1 MIKYKI
7 LLEPTRQKTSSKCL
21 KWDRSFTMRDCKLNI
36 SSSVT
41 VLFQA
46 RFEMPSK
53 MAFKWLS
60 WNNLLHLEDRLQK
73 EVIVLWKW

>member
-1 MIKYKI
+1 
-7 LLEPTRQKTSSKCL
+7 
-21 KWDRSFTMRDCKLNI
+21 MRDCKLNI

-41 VLFQA
+41 LLFQA

-60 WNNLLHLEDRLQK
+60 WNNLLHLEERLQNK
-73 EVIVLWKW
+73 VLNNSTLKVIGIHINSY